1 MIRATPPPLALDTRA
16 ILFRQLGAMEDAGV
30 PPDKALHVIRLP
42 SIVQHRLRSMR
53 RYLGD
58 GLGIADA
65 GSRSGLFTP
74 LEASLLRAAAS
85 GGRLAHAYRRLADH
99 CSRKA
104 ARVAAIKSRMALPLA
119 VLVIAILVQPVPR
132 IVAGTLSPG
141 GYVMK
146 CLVELLVLG
155 GALCLITG
163 LPRRMSSASTRAR
176 IVALDEILPVVPPF
190 RSMYERRSVRDCFE
204 TLALLLEAGM
214 PILEALPLSVDA
226 MRSLP
231 IKRQFGGMV
240 ARIDAGAS
248 FAQAIG
254 ELSFVGSEQARAMI
268 AAGEASGALPE
279 VLSGYAASETA
290 AIDRFDDLLAE
301 WAPRIA
307 YALVVIWIGLGILA
321 SGAFMPRVPPDL

>member
-1 MIRATPPPLALDTRA
+1 MTRATPPPLALDTRA

-30 PPDKALHVIRLP
+30 PPDKALHLIRLP
-42 SIVQHRLRSMR
+42 SIAQLRLGSMR
-53 RYLGD
+53 RYLRD

-85 GGRLAHAYRRLADH
+85 GGRLAQVYRRLAEH
-99 CSRKA
+99 CSRQA
-104 ARVAAIKSRMALPLA
+104 SRVAAIKSRMTLPLA
-119 VLVIAILVQPVPR
+119 MLVIAILVQPVPR
-132 IVAGTLSPG
+132 LVAGTLSPG
-141 GYVMK
+141 GYLIK
-146 CLVELLVLG
+146 CLVELLALG
-155 GALCLITG
+155 GAVCLITG
-163 LPRRMSSASTRAR
+163 LPRRMSSASTRCG
-176 IVALDEILPVVPPF
+176 ILALDEILPLVPPF
-190 RSMYERRSVRDCFE
+190 RSMHERRSVRDGFE

-231 IKRQFGGMV
+231 IKRQFSGMA

-254 ELSFVGSEQARAMI
+254 ELTFVGSDQAHAMI

-290 AIDRFDDLLAE
+290 AIGRFDDLVAE
-301 WAPRIA
+301 WAPRVA
-307 YALVVIWIGLGILA
+307 YALVVIWIGVGILA